1 MLQTR
6 FLLFAALKE
15 TYSENPEALD
25 EAMAMVAL
33 DLHCALHT
41 GVPVVVNG
49 LQLRLRF
56 CVCSVKGDWP
66 FLIEAAHLERHFR
79 RAPKRG
85 ESSPSSPGVCHL
97 CLGGVSG
104 ISYTDFST
112 SPDWERTMDSA
123 AAQVPWHSVSPW
135 HSLPAIKDFRPFT
148 FRPDLFHGFH
158 LGHGRYFLSSALVVL
173 QQLEEGDGVETRF
186 QQLSRKW
193 LQYCRSVRVPWQ
205 KCILSPSLVVFA
217 FLHVIGILFTK
228 MLPLHDVPGTA
239 VPAKDFSRIFRL
251 HEPFGL
257 AGRQVAKG

>member
-15 TYSENPEALD
+15 TYSENPDALD

-85 ESSPSSPGVCHL
+85 ESSLSSPGVCHL

-104 ISYTDFST
+104 ISYTEIREISKGLVC
-112 SPDWERTMDSA
+112 
-123 AAQVPWHSVSPW
+123 AQVLCAVAHGW
-135 HSLPAIKDFRPFT
+135 FG
-148 FRPDLFHGFH
+148 FHGQDV
-158 LGHGRYFLSSALVVL
+158 GRNTVTVVL
-173 QQLEEGDGVETRF
+173 PV
-186 QQLSRKW
+186 
-193 LQYCRSVRVPWQ
+193 
-205 KCILSPSLVVFA
+205 
-217 FLHVIGILFTK
+217 
-228 MLPLHDVPGTA
+228 
-239 VPAKDFSRIFRL
+239 
-251 HEPFGL
+251 GL
-257 AGRQVAKG
+257 